1 MFNKRNTTIL
11 MTASAIV
18 MAIIGAGT
26 TFLPQEILGYLGITV
41 NGITVL
47 LVKII
52 GGLYVGLAALNW
64 MARKNLIGGI
74 YSRPVA
80 VGNFTHF
87 FIVTVVLFKHVM
99 DTSHTAVISTM
110 AITNAVFAISFT
122 YILFGGDNN
131 DGDGASCS

>member
-1 MFNKRNTTIL
+1 MLNKRNTTIL

-18 MAIIGAGT
+18 MAIIGAGA
-26 TFLPQEILGYLGITV
+26 TFLPQEILNYLGITV

-52 GGLYVGLAALNW
+52 GGLYVGFAALNW
-64 MARKNLIGGI
+64 MARRNLIGGI

-80 VGNFTHF
+80 VGNFAHF
-87 FIVTVVLFKHVM
+87 FMVTVVLFKHVM
-99 DTSHTAVISTM
+99 GTSHTAVFSTL
-110 AITNAVFAISFT
+110 AIANAIFAISFT
-122 YILFGGDNN
+122 YILFGGGSI

>member
-18 MAIIGAGT
+18 MGIMGAGA
-26 TFLPQEILGYLGITV
+26 TFLPQEILSYFDITASGISV
-41 NGITVL
+41 V
-47 LVKII
+47 LVKIV

-64 MARKNLIGGI
+64 MARRNLIGGI

-80 VGNFTHF
+80 VGNFAHF
-87 FIVTVVLFKHVM
+87 FMVTIVLFKHVL
-99 DTSHTAVISTM
+99 DTSHTAVISTL

-122 YILFGGDNN
+122 YILFGGGSN
-131 DGDGASCS
+131 DEDGASCS